1 LRDFRDPEADA
12 AEGVKGGALPQMLPQ
27 CGRRCRLKRDVAKLN
42 FKSGY
47 RKRSADPLLPRAR

>member
-27 CGRRCRLKRDVAKLN
+27 Q
-42 FKSGY
+42 KSALI
-47 RKRSADPLLPRAR
+47 KI